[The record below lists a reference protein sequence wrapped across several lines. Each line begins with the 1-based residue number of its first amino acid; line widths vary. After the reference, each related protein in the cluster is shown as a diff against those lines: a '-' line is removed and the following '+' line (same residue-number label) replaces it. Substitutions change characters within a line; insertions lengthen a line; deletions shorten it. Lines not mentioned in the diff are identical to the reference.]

1 MRNYCLNL
9 TRRIRSTLSTRA
21 ALADSSRRVSLTAGL
36 LLSVA
41 LTDISYGLESKDY
54 KAKNSY
60 LLFAHNQV
68 TDYKEFKCLVKAWDI
83 ESKWNPKAV
92 GNKSGKARVYGIPQ
106 LKNEKVKNLDPFTQ
120 ILWGLKYIDHRYK
133 GSPCLL
139 LDHLLKYGYS

>member
-9 TRRIRSTLSTRA
+9 TTRIRSTLSTRA

-41 LTDISYGLESKDY
+41 LTDISYGIESKDY
-54 KAKNSY
+54 KARNSY

-68 TDYKEFKCLVKAWDI
+68 TDYKEFTCLVKAWDI
-83 ESKWNPKAV
+83 ESNWNPKAV
-92 GNKSGKARVYGIPQ
+92 GNKSGKQRVYGIPQ

-139 LDHLLKYGYS
+139 LEHLLKYGYS